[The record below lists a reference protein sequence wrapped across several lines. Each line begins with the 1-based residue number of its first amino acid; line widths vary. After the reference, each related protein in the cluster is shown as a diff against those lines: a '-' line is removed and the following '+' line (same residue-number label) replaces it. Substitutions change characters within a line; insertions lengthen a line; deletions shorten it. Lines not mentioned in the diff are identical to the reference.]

1 MSITPVGVNIEAAD
15 MVRSPKL
22 WRDLSEVL
30 LLQSNH
36 MAHIAQAIETNN
48 HDLMVKSIS
57 DLVSLVESRRSTME
71 LLAPAMNDLM
81 AEVLS

>member
-1 MSITPVGVNIEAAD
+1 MDAAD

-36 MAHIAQAIETNN
+36 MAHIAEAIETNN
-48 HDLMVKSIS
+48 HEMMVQSIQ
-57 DLVSLVESRRSTME
+57 DLVQLVQARKGTME

-81 AEVLS
+81 AEILS